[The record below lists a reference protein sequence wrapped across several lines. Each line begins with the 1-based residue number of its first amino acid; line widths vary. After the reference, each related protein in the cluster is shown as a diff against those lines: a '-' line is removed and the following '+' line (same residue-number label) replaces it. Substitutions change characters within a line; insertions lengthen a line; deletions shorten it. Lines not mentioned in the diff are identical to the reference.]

1 MAFKKFQKR
10 DVLRN
15 IIETSPKIKFDI
27 YDSKIYYNSRTP
39 ISGAFTDNVRN
50 VPSGFISLYELNIDR
65 NASQTGLILPFIEK
79 SSNLYKFTSMTT
91 SDFSTTSYGD
101 RMYGEYPLSASITR
115 DIYFA
120 PVPGPTIDVIR
131 PQLSAL
137 KNTLNF
143 YSILSK
149 EYTNLIN
156 YERSSDP
163 AVNIISIPSIFY
175 GSSIKKGTVDLKFY
189 VSGTLIGQLQDEKQ
203 NGELIQVGP
212 SGSVGSASCAGV
224 ILYNEGFVL
233 LTGSWAL
240 SSHAEDYD
248 PSIVGLESPSWIYY
262 AVGANDDTSPGTIP
276 SSSYSMEMNGVNHVS
291 TLMMM
296 AHADR
301 GEMNHSNNQ
310 TYIDFNQ
317 TKNYVSGAYVY
328 QEPSTLEIVNIVSSS
343 YVDPTGSFEKTT
355 YISKIGIYDK
365 DKNLIGIA
373 SLATPAKKTQDRD
386 LTFKLKLDI

>member
-15 IIETSPKIKFDI
+15 TIETSPKIKFDI

-39 ISGAFTDNVRN
+39 ISGAFTDNIRN

-65 NASQTGLILPFIEK
+65 NASQTGLIRPFIDK
-79 SSNLYKFTSMTT
+79 SSNLYKFTSITT
-91 SDFSTTSYGD
+91 SDFNTASYGD

-115 DIYFA
+115 SVLASSASSQFN
-120 PVPGPTIDVIR
+120 
-131 PQLSAL
+131 AL
-137 KNTLNF
+137 KNTLDY
-143 YSILSK
+143 YSMWSNSFSSLANYDFS
-149 EYTNLIN
+149 TNIN
-156 YERSSDP
+156 L
-163 AVNIISIPSIFY
+163 ISIPSIFY
-175 GSSIKKGTVDLKFY
+175 GSSIKKGTVDLSFY
-189 VSGTLIGQLQDEKQ
+189 VSGTLIGQLQDTRQ
-203 NGELIQVGP
+203 NGELIEVTG
-212 SGSVGSASCAGV
+212 SSTGSVAGV
-224 ILYNEGFVL
+224 VLYNEGFIL

-240 SSHAEDYD
+240 ASGSTFVEDYNND
-248 PSIVGLESPSWIYY
+248 GTPVSASWIYY
-262 AVGANDDTSPGTIP
+262 GVGTNDGHPPGIIP
-276 SSSYSMEMNGVNHVS
+276 SSSYSMEMNGVSYVS

-328 QEPSTLEIVNIVSSS
+328 QEPSTLEIINVVSSS
-343 YVDPTGSFEKTT
+343 YIDPTGSFEKTT

-373 SLATPAKKTQDRD
+373 SLATPTKKTQDRD

>member
-115 DIYFA
+115 SVLTSSASSQFN
-120 PVPGPTIDVIR
+120 
-131 PQLSAL
+131 AL
-137 KNTLNF
+137 KNTLDY
-143 YSILSK
+143 YSMWSNSFSSLANYDFS
-149 EYTNLIN
+149 TNIN
-156 YERSSDP
+156 L
-163 AVNIISIPSIFY
+163 ISIPSIFY

-212 SGSVGSASCAGV
+212 PGSIGSASCAGV

-240 SSHAEDYD
+240 SSHTEDYD
-248 PSIVGLESPSWIYY
+248 PSIGGLESPSWIYY

>member
-1 MAFKKFQKR
+1 MTLKKFEKK
-10 DVLRN
+10 DILYN
-15 IIETSPKIKFDI
+15 ILETTPKIKFDI
-27 YDSKIYYNSRTP
+27 YDSIVYYNNRSP
-39 ISGAFTDNVRN
+39 ISGAFTDNIGHI
-50 VPSGFISLYELNIDR
+50 PSGHVSLYEMNVDR
-65 NASQTGLILPFIEK
+65 PSTSLIYPFIYK
-79 SSNLYKFTSMTT
+79 DGSSVKFKKT
-91 SDFSTTSYGD
+91 STTSFAVTSYGSEIT
-101 RMYGEYPLSASITR
+101 GSYPLSASITR
-115 DIYFA
+115 DFA
-120 PVPGPTIDVIR
+120 PSGPSSGVR

-212 SGSVGSASCAGV
+212 SGSIGSASCAGV

-240 SSHAEDYD
+240 SSHTEDYD
-248 PSIVGLESPSWIYY
+248 PSIGGLENPSWIYY

-276 SSSYSMEMNGVNHVS
+276 SSSYSMEFLGRNYTP
-291 TLMMM
+291 TLMMF
-296 AHADR
+296 ANIEKAQL
-301 GEMNHSNNQ
+301 NHSNNS
-310 TYIDFNQ
+310 TYLEYGQNTTPLTGTYLYEENPDLII
-317 TKNYVSGAYVY
+317 KN
-328 QEPSTLEIVNIVSSS
+328 TVSSS
-343 YVDPTGSFEKTT
+343 FIDPSGSFEKIT

-365 DKNLIGIA
+365 DKNLIGVA
-373 SLATPAKKTQDRD
+373 SVAKPVKKTLENN
-386 LTFKLKLDI
+386 LTFKLKVDI